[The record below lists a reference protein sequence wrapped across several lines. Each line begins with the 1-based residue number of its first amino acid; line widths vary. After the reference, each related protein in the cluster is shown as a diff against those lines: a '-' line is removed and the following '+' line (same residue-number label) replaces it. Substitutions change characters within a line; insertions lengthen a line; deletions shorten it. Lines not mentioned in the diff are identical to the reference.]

1 MTGSVAEKCACSY
14 GRIVV
19 AARVVKQRLSAA
31 RGIVVAAPIAEQRE
45 IPDRSVKESVHV
57 ALQG

>member
-1 MTGSVAEKCACSY
+1 MTVTV
-14 GRIVV
+14 GRV
-19 AARVVKQRLSAA
+19 RDEPA

-45 IPDRSVKESVHV
+45 IADRSVKESVHV